1 MKRKIALFLVM
12 VLCCGLL
19 AACGGPNADPD
30 AAKAA
35 LEKNGYTA
43 LKIEYGFNLQSAL
56 LLGLKAA
63 GVEDMD
69 IVVNGT
75 KDGETVTIIYFK
87 NAEAAKEEMD
97 DVKDYAEKISNSD
110 DGWVCKQSG
119 NMVYYGTEAAIKAA
133 K

>member
-1 MKRKIALFLVM
+1 MKRKIALCLV
-12 VLCCGLL
+12 VALCCGLL
-19 AACGGPNADPD
+19 AACGGPNTDPD

-56 LLGLKAA
+56 LLGLTTA
-63 GVEDMD
+63 GVDDID

-75 KDGETVTIIYFK
+75 KDSETVTIIYFDS
-87 NAEAAKEEMD
+87 AEDAKEEMD
-97 DVKDYAEKISNSD
+97 DVQDYIEKIS
-110 DGWVCKQSG
+110 DGNWICKQSG
-119 NMVYYGTEAAIKAA
+119 NMIYYGTEAAIKAA

>member
-1 MKRKIALFLVM
+1 MKRQIALCLVV

-19 AACGGPNADPD
+19 AACGGPNTDPD

-56 LLGLKAA
+56 LLGLTAA
-63 GVEDMD
+63 GVDD
-69 IVVNGT
+69 IDTVVNGT
-75 KDGETVTIIYFK
+75 KDSETVTIIYFDS
-87 NAEAAKEEMD
+87 AEDAKEEMD
-97 DVKDYAEKISNSD
+97 DVQDYVEKISGDN
-110 DGWVCKQSG
+110 WICKQSG
-119 NMVYYGTEAAIKAA
+119 NMIYYGTEAAIKAA

>member
-1 MKRKIALFLVM
+1 MKRKIALFLVL

-43 LKIEYGFNLQSAL
+43 LKIEYGFNLESTL
-56 LLGLKAA
+56 LIGLKAA
-63 GVEDMD
+63 GVDD
-69 IVVNGT
+69 IDVVVNGT
-75 KDGETVTIIYFK
+75 KDSENITIVYFDT
-87 NAEAAKEEMD
+87 AEDAKREFE
-97 DVKDYAEKISNSD
+97 DVKKYSENGLYSGPKR
-110 DGWVCKQSG
+110 VCKQSG